1 MRLPLGLLWASWSS
15 DQAFPTAGALKP
27 AKKDLALQ
35 EIFLR
40 QTLCLE
46 KQKSILS
53 QFITLKTLLI
63 LATYLAG
70 HSSCFRV
77 PAAFF
82 CCSPLICPVNR
93 RRAGGEPTL
102 PNSVNISSIHP
113 TMHAEHKSTD
123 FCGARKFQREE
134 QFRQF
139 CKHVYHENRLVSASR
154 YIVLWSFYK

>member
-1 MRLPLGLLWASWSS
+1 MGFMILRSGFPNSWCSQTCEKRPCFARDLFETNIAVFVKAKIYLVAEANIENHPHPCHLL
-15 DQAFPTAGALKP
+15 
-27 AKKDLALQ
+27 
-35 EIFLR
+35 
-40 QTLCLE
+40 
-46 KQKSILS
+46 
-53 QFITLKTLLI
+53 
-63 LATYLAG
+63 LAG

-134 QFRQF
+134 QLRQF

>member
-1 MRLPLGLLWASWSS
+1 MLSNL
-15 DQAFPTAGALKP
+15 Q
-27 AKKDLALQ
+27 KKDLALR
-35 EIFLR
+35 EIFL
-40 QTLCLE
+40 LE

-53 QFITLKTLLI
+53 QKTTLKTILI

-102 PNSVNISSIHP
+102 PNSVNISTIHP

-123 FCGARKFQREE
+123 FYGARKFQREE
-134 QFRQF
+134 QLRQF

>member
-1 MRLPLGLLWASWSS
+1 MYEYEMRLPLGLLWASWSS

-27 AKKDLALQ
+27 AKKDLALR

-40 QTLCLE
+40 QTLYLE
-46 KQKSILS
+46 KKT
-53 QFITLKTLLI
+53 TLKTILI
-63 LATYLAG
+63 PATYLAG

-113 TMHAEHKSTD
+113 TMRTEHKSTD

-134 QFRQF
+134 QLRQF

>member
-1 MRLPLGLLWASWSS
+1 MGFMILRSGFPNSWGS
-15 DQAFPTAGALKP
+15 QTCNKN
-27 AKKDLALQ
+27 LALQ

-53 QFITLKTLLI
+53 QFITLKTILI
-63 LATYLAG
+63 HATYLAG

-113 TMHAEHKSTD
+113 TMRTEHKSTD

-134 QFRQF
+134 QLRQF